1 MNTYLFA
8 WNPEKWHWS
17 DLPEAVYRVNTGD
30 HYYDSWSTGNTKRIQ
45 IGDRFFLMRLG
56 VPPKGIMGL
65 GQILSE
71 PHLLPHWDKQKALVG
86 KTALRVDL
94 LFDQLSELPFVNED
108 TLTTEKVTKEFGWFP
123 QASGVLVP
131 REIAEYVTSMI
142 ETNSR
147 TKYKPL
153 TSEELTKLSEGK
165 PKTITVTTY
174 DRNPHARQQCIAH
187 HGTSCVICGFN
198 FEAKYGAIGRGFIHV
213 HHLRS
218 VAEIGQE
225 YEISPVEDLR
235 PVCANC
241 HAMLHKKRPA
251 YSIEEIK
258 IST

>member
-17 DLPEAVYRVNTGD
+17 DLSEAVYRVNTGE

-56 VPPKGIMGL
+56 VPPKGIVGL

-71 PHLLPHWDKQKALVG
+71 PRLLPHWDKEKAQVG
-86 KTALRVDL
+86 KTALKVDL
-94 LFDQLSELPFVNED
+94 LFDQLSELPFVDADVLMLDN
-108 TLTTEKVTKEFGWFP
+108 VTKEFGWLP

-131 REIAEYVTSMI
+131 REIADYVTTMI
-142 ETNSR
+142 ESNSR
-147 TKYKPL
+147 TKHKSL
-153 TSEELTKLSEGK
+153 STEELKKLYEGK
-165 PKTITVTTY
+165 PTTITSTTY
-174 DRNPHARQQCIAH
+174 DRSPYARQQCIAH

-198 FEAKYGAIGRGFIHV
+198 FETTYGALGKGFTHV

-225 YEISPVEDLR
+225 HEINPIEDLR

-241 HAMLHKKRPA
+241 HAMLHKRRPA

-258 IST
+258 TSI